1 MKKLL
6 LRPRVAAALVLL
18 VLAAVFAFA
27 LTGYAF
33 SALACSGAAAALLLY
48 ELFSR
53 RGWRK
58 LRRALVIFLCAGTA
72 LFIALEVPVVRAAG
86 GEPEYEAD
94 YLVVLGAG
102 VRGDTPS
109 LSLKN
114 RLDAALEYMRE
125 HPDCTAI
132 VSGGQG
138 PGENVS
144 EARAMS
150 DYLTARG
157 IAPERILRESSS
169 TSTMENLSLSFELL
183 RSLGVQP
190 ESAEIAVVSS
200 EYHLCRA
207 QYLAQTMGVEVHG
220 IAARTS
226 NIALRVNYFIR
237 EAFAVL
243 YNWVFVR

>member
-18 VLAAVFAFA
+18 VLAAVFAVA

-33 SALACSGAAAALLLY
+33 SALTCTGIAAALLLY

-58 LRRALVIFLCAGTA
+58 MKYALVIFLCLGTA
-72 LFIALEVPVVRAAG
+72 CFIVLEVPVVRASG
-86 GEPEYEAD
+86 GEPEYDAE
-94 YLVVLGAG
+94 YLIVLGAG

-109 LSLKN
+109 LSLRN
-114 RLDAALEYMRE
+114 RLDAALEYMQE

-138 PGENVS
+138 QGENVS
-144 EARAMS
+144 EAQAMF
-150 DYLTARG
+150 DYLTDRG
-157 IAPERILRESSS
+157 IAPERILQEAAS

-183 RSLGVQP
+183 RSFGTQP

-200 EYHLCRA
+200 EYHLYRA
-207 QYLAQTMGVEVHG
+207 QYLARTMGVEVHG
-220 IAARTS
+220 VAACTS
-226 NIALRVNYFIR
+226 NIALRANYFIR

-243 YNWVFVR
+243 YTWVFVK

>member
-1 MKKLL
+1 MRILF
-6 LRPRVAAALVLL
+6 RYPRITAAAAL
-18 VLAAVFAFA
+18 LAFACVFAFA
-27 LTGYAF
+27 LVGYTFA
-33 SALACSGAAAALLLY
+33 ALACVGFAAALLLY

-58 LRRALVIFLCAGTA
+58 MKLALVIVLCLGMA
-72 LFIALEVPVVRAAG
+72 LFIVLEVPVIRAAG

-94 YLVVLGAG
+94 YLIVLGAG

-114 RLDAALEYMRE
+114 RLDAALEYLRS
-125 HPDCTAI
+125 HPGCVAV

-144 EARAMS
+144 EAQAMY

-157 IAPERILRESSS
+157 IAPDRVLREDRA
-169 TSTMENLSLSFELL
+169 TSTQENLSFSFEIL

-207 QYLAQTMGVEVHG
+207 QYLAGTMGVQVHG
-220 IAARTS
+220 VAAHTS
-226 NIALRVNYFIR
+226 YPVLKINYFIR
-237 EAFAVL
+237 EAFAML
-243 YNWVFVR
+243 YTRLFM